1 MSKRNQLHLRNVWR
15 RQQQLQSSPLS
26 QLSLQEVELAFRVI
40 ATLQKTRPSEP
51 PKNLPPKLAQLN
63 PDQWAELW
71 HLLLQLQAE
80 QAHSPV
86 H

>member
-1 MSKRNQLHLRNVWR
+1 
-15 RQQQLQSSPLS
+15 
-26 QLSLQEVELAFRVI
+26 LSLLSRSEVELAFRVI
-40 ATLQKTRPSEP
+40 HLSQKKKLSKP
-51 PKNLPPKLAQLN
+51 PQNLPPKLAQLN